1 MRKAKLSILLF
12 ALMSLSSPPFGFTAE
27 ITPGEPAKIAGE
39 GTPIRKLQR
48 GFLNV
53 ALSPIDL
60 SAEFQKEQN
69 RETFPPSWF
78 LAIGRGSCYMVGR
91 ALTGVYEMVTFLVPY
106 PADYAPVLYPEFTW
120 EKLGRGQSH
129 PKDPSLLQ

>member
-1 MRKAKLSILLF
+1 MNKAKLSILLVV
-12 ALMSLSSPPFGFTAE
+12 LMSLFFAPLGLAAE

-39 GTPIRKLQR
+39 GTPVRKLQR

-60 SAEFQKEQN
+60 SSEFQKEQN
-69 RETFPPSWF
+69 RETFPPSWV

-106 PADYAPVLYPEFTW
+106 PAGYAPVLYPEFTW
-120 EKLGRGQSH
+120 EKLGRAKSH